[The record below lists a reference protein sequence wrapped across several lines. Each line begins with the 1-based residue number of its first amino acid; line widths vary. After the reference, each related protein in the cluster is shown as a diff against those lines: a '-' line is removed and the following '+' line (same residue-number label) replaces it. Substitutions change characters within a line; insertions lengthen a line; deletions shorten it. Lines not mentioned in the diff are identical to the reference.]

1 MPTREHEPPKGL
13 KMKLRIRITRLLAV
27 FALAVFFTAATVAD
41 RGVVRSDAA
50 TEANITRLTAGI
62 LGSSQF
68 AHRPLDEEL
77 AGAFLDRYLETLDAD
92 RALFLQSDVEEFAA
106 YRATLARDTLRTGDD
121 RAAHVI
127 FDRYLQRLGQ
137 RVDYVTDKLQ
147 TSEFNFI
154 GDAVYS
160 LDRKNASRSRDLS
173 AARDLWWQQLRF
185 AYLQEKL
192 NGKPPE
198 QIAAT
203 LERRAKGVLRTM
215 EQMSRDEV
223 LEIYLSALAHVYDP
237 HSDYLGRGQMD
248 DFAISMN
255 LSLFGIGAK
264 LQSEDGHCKI
274 VELIPGGPAARS
286 GLLGPGDRI
295 VAVAQD
301 GKDIVDVVD
310 MPLLRIVKLIRG
322 PKGTVVNLTIIP
334 ASAGDDAVRKSVR
347 LVRDEIKL
355 EDQRAK
361 SKIVDLP
368 TGEGGMIR
376 IGVIDLPSFYADLS
390 ERVSGSDRGGMADAS
405 ATADVARLL
414 AKLKAENV
422 QGVVL
427 DLRLNGGGSLE
438 EAINLTGLFIA
449 EGPVV
454 QTRGPAGDIDV
465 GADADP
471 SVVYDGPLVVLTS
484 RFSASASEILA
495 GALQD
500 YGRAIIVGDPS
511 TFGKGTVQSIIPLA
525 PIMDRSRLR
534 YGYDPGALKLT
545 IRKFYR
551 PGGSSTQLKGVVPDI
566 VLPSLSGVSDV
577 GESALDN
584 PLPWDSVPPADYDRL
599 AMVGPYLATLRDES
613 ARRVA
618 QTEAFA
624 YLRAEIARLKEK
636 IAIKTVSLNEE
647 VRRQELAR
655 VEERKKAYEKAS
667 KALHAA
673 KPVTYEITLENAAL
687 PGLPPPSTA
696 TGDGAAA
703 QTEEDNLELAPE
715 NNSAQ
720 PDIILN
726 ETKNILADYAA
737 LSGYGA
743 KRETMQTR
751 VPVSEDA
758 RGR

>member
-1 MPTREHEPPKGL
+1 
-13 KMKLRIRITRLLAV
+13 MKLRIRITRLLAV
-27 FALAVFFTAATVAD
+27 FALAVFFTAATLAD
-41 RGVVRSDAA
+41 RGVLPSDAA

-68 AHRPLDEEL
+68 AHRPLDEGL
-77 AGAFLDRYLETLDAD
+77 AGAFLDRYLETLDGD

-121 RAAHVI
+121 RAAQVI

-137 RVDYVTDKLQ
+137 RVDYFTEKLQ
-147 TSEFNFI
+147 TAEFDFT
-154 GDAVYS
+154 GDAVYL
-160 LDRKNASRSRDLS
+160 LDRKQAARPRDLA
-173 AARDLWWQQLRF
+173 AARELWWQQLRLG
-185 AYLQEKL
+185 YLQEKL

-198 QIAAT
+198 QIETA
-203 LERRAKGVLRTM
+203 LDRRAKGMLRTM
-215 EQMSRDEV
+215 QQMSRDEV

-237 HSDYLGRGQMD
+237 HSDYLGRAQME

-301 GKDIVDVVD
+301 GKDIVDVID
-310 MPLLRIVKLIRG
+310 MPLVRIVELIRG
-322 PKGTVVNLTIIP
+322 PKGTVVNLTVIP

-368 TGEGGMIR
+368 TGQGGIIR

-390 ERVSGSDRGGMADAS
+390 ERVSGSDRGGRADAS
-405 ATADVARLL
+405 STADVARLL

-465 GADADP
+465 GADTDP
-471 SVVYDGPLVVLTS
+471 AVVYDGPLVVLTS

-511 TFGKGTVQSIIPLA
+511 TFGKGTVQSIVPLA
-525 PIMDRSRLR
+525 PIMDRSRLQ
-534 YGYDPGALKLT
+534 YAYDPGALKLT

-551 PGGSSTQLKGVVPDI
+551 PSGSSTQLKGVVPDI

-577 GESALDN
+577 GESVLEN

-599 AMVGPYLATLRDES
+599 AMVGPYLAALRDES
-613 ARRVA
+613 ARRVT

-624 YLRAEIARLKEK
+624 YLRVEIARLKEK
-636 IAIKTVSLNEE
+636 LATKAVSLNEA

-655 VEERKKAYEKAS
+655 IEERKKAYEMAV
-667 KALHAA
+667 KALRAPT
-673 KPVTYEITLENAAL
+673 PVTYEITLENAAL
-687 PGLPPPSTA
+687 PGLPPPLTA
-696 TGDGAAA
+696 NGDGAAA
-703 QTEEDNLELAPE
+703 QSEEDNSELAPE
-715 NNSAQ
+715 EKSGQ
-720 PDIILN
+720 RDIILN
-726 ETKNILADYAA
+726 ETEKILADYAA
-737 LSGYGA
+737 LSGHGA
-743 KRETMQTR
+743 NRETMQTR
-751 VPVSEDA
+751 MPVSPDA